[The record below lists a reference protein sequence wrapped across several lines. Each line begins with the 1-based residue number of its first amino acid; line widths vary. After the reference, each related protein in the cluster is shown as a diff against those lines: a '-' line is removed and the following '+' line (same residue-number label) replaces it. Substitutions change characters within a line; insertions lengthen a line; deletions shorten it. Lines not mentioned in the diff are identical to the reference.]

1 MIGAINN
8 INAKS
13 WNLASAVLLLN
24 SFFIAISLSMIAFIL
39 DFQPK
44 IHSLVIFFSLSIF
57 LVFIG
62 HIFMIWKFELT
73 SNIIRTVSKFYFKND
88 LINKKNKNSLNN
100 FNFDLI
106 SFIAWASFLI
116 GFIFPSILAAIYN
129 EYRTTLFQLSF
140 IFNSIGTFLTIIVT
154 DKKAS
159 LLSDRENPTQIEKK
173 NIINFLSNVLLNRLL
188 ATSIILII
196 VLAMFLII

>member
-1 MIGAINN
+1 MD
-8 INAKS
+8 
-13 WNLASAVLLLN
+13 L
-24 SFFIAISLSMIAFIL
+24 
-39 DFQPK
+39 
-44 IHSLVIFFSLSIF
+44 FS
-57 LVFIG
+57 
-62 HIFMIWKFELT
+62 
-73 SNIIRTVSKFYFKND
+73 
-88 LINKKNKNSLNN
+88 
-100 FNFDLI
+100 
-106 SFIAWASFLI
+106 
-116 GFIFPSILAAIYN
+116 SILAVIFN
-129 EYRTTLFQLSF
+129 EYRATLFQLSF